1 MVVTDGRTGRR
12 HGDGRRIMSRF
23 VSLSHTPTWVGD
35 VHEEKRCT
43 HGAHTPVSFPTTP
56 ARVHDGSHFCT
67 KKAAHVVIWHVY
79 WLSTWWREDRLP
91 RLNKQIAT

>member
-1 MVVTDGRTGRR
+1 MVVTGGRTGRR

-23 VSLSHTPTWVGD
+23 VSPSHTHGGGGRARREE
-35 VHEEKRCT
+35 VHARRMYS
-43 HGAHTPVSFPTTP
+43 VSFPTTP
-56 ARVHDGSHFCT
+56 ARVHGGAHFCT

-91 RLNKQIAT
+91 RVNKQIVT